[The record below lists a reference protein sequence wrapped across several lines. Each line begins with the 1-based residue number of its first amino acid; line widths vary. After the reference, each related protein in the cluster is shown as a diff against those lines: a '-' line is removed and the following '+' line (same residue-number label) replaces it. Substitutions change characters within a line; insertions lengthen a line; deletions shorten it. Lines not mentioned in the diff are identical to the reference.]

1 MVCVGNTLW
10 DKIEK
15 VLPGIPREKRFRSE
29 FVLSEFE
36 GFADGVDAGEEEA
49 RELGKS
55 GDFIH

>member
-1 MVCVGNTLW
+1 MGNTLW

-15 VLPGIPREKRFRSE
+15 VLPDIPREKRFRSE